1 MFRSRTAVAVIV
13 AAAVAATAGCS
24 SSRTASPSETQQGA
38 APDLN
43 RPPQAGGAG
52 ARCRDLPSG
61 EDLKKWLRAAPG
73 VSGAA
78 VPTANPY
85 AQNRAAT
92 GEGRQLFVRFNC
104 SGCHGGRAGGGMG
117 PSLRDVDWIYGNRDG
132 QLYSSIAEG
141 RAHGMP
147 SWQPRL
153 TADQIWKLVTYI
165 KSLRTRNEPNPPPST

>member
-1 MFRSRTAVAVIV
+1 MSSASRLALAALVAIV
-13 AAAVAATAGCS
+13 SAACG
-24 SSRTASPSETQQGA
+24 P
-38 APDLN
+38 AP
-43 RPPQAGGAG
+43 
-52 ARCRDLPSG
+52 PSG
-61 EDLKKWLRAAPG
+61 GQRAPAPAPPAIGPVPGPSTPG

-117 PSLRDVDWIYGNRDG
+117 PSLRDVDWIYGNDDARI
-132 QLYSSIAEG
+132 YSSIAQG

-147 SWQPRL
+147 AWESRM

-165 KSLRTRNEPNPPPST
+165 KSLRTTNEPNPPSS